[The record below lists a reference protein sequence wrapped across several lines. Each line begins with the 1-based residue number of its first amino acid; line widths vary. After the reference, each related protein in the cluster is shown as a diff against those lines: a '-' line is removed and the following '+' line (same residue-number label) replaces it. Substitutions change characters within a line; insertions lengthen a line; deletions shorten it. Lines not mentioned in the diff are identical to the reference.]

1 MKIIDCFMYFDED
14 HLLEIRL
21 NTLYKYVNKFVIVE
35 ANLDH
40 AGNPREPLFSI
51 KKFSNFKDKIQYILV
66 KDLPKHNNFY
76 KKNWG
81 PAWRR
86 ENLQRNALSK
96 GYDDCDPN
104 DLIMISDLDEIPN
117 PEKIFEFKAQNK
129 YGCFIQKNFL
139 YKLNLLNID
148 EPHWYGTR
156 ICRKKDLKSP
166 QWLREIK
173 AIKRPFYKF
182 YKPKFDLFISDGGWH
197 FSSVKT
203 IDGIY
208 KKLNSFAEQQYN
220 NKNFKNLSIIE
231 KKLKNKEDLFNRD
244 YKYQTIEIDNSYPD
258 FILKNRENY
267 KEYINEN

>member
-21 NTLYKYVNKFVIVE
+21 ETLSKFVDKFVIVE
-35 ANLDH
+35 ANIDH
-40 AGNPREPLFSI
+40 AGNKREPNFNI
-51 KKFSNFKDKIQYILV
+51 NNFYKFKDKIQYILL

-86 ENLQRNALSK
+86 ENLQRDALAK
-96 GYDDCDPN
+96 GYQDCDQN

-117 PEKIFEFKAQNK
+117 PNSIKNFESTSRI
-129 YGCFIQKNFL
+129 GCFIQKNFL
-139 YKLNLLNID
+139 FKLNLINDD
-148 EPHWYGTR
+148 EPNWYGTR

-182 YKPKFDLFISDGGWH
+182 YKPKFDKFLIDGGWH
-197 FSSVKT
+197 FSSVKSAK
-203 IDGIY
+203 GIY
-208 KKLNSFAEQQYN
+208 KKLNSYAEQQYN
-220 NKNFKNLSIIE
+220 NSDFKNLDTIE
-231 KKLKNKEDLFNRD
+231 KKIKNKEDLFGRKFK
-244 YKYQTIEIDNSYPD
+244 YKVINIDASYPKYLLDNIEKYKD
-258 FILKNRENY
+258 FIYFE
-267 KEYINEN
+267 

>member
-40 AGNPREPLFSI
+40 AGNPRQPLFSI
-51 KKFSNFKDKIQYILV
+51 KKFSDFKDKIQYILI

-117 PEKIFEFKAQNK
+117 PEKIFEFKAKNK
-129 YGCFIQKNFL
+129 YG
-139 YKLNLLNID
+139 
-148 EPHWYGTR
+148 
-156 ICRKKDLKSP
+156 
-166 QWLREIK
+166 
-173 AIKRPFYKF
+173 
-182 YKPKFDLFISDGGWH
+182 
-197 FSSVKT
+197 
-203 IDGIY
+203 
-208 KKLNSFAEQQYN
+208 
-220 NKNFKNLSIIE
+220 
-231 KKLKNKEDLFNRD
+231 
-244 YKYQTIEIDNSYPD
+244 
-258 FILKNRENY
+258 
-267 KEYINEN
+267 